1 MLKRFPSMDAKPPT
15 PKRRQSPSYCS
26 SNHKQP
32 FSRSTSSYHKQPF
45 FQSTSSYHKQP
56 ISRTRSS
63 NQPISQSISS
73 NQPIS
78 RTISKQPI
86 SRTIS
91 SNHSRSRSSS
101 LHRHQSTSC
110 LVHHHQSLQKIE
122 ALFHRGPQVLPF
134 RLIDNPTR
142 RFITFERRLLVTVHS
157 VHPLLCDVVVQSPF
171 CALLFSDILIFARV
185 VRRRRRI
192 SLLFH
197 QTLVLS
203 TCHFVTHNEANT
215 FTIRCD
221 TNQLTF
227 DCRPQPSSVHA
238 SFRAAFPHTKQTQ
251 NIATLVKLYI
261 TVAKARECT
270 TNAKH

>member
-45 FQSTSSYHKQP
+45 FQSTSSKQP

-63 NQPISQSISS
+63 KQPISQSI
-73 NQPIS
+73 P
-78 RTISKQPI
+78 
-86 SRTIS
+86 